1 MIIMILLELFPPFIV
16 FRLGIFSHLI
26 LSDPETDCFP
36 FCLHSKCLNITRNR
50 NRKTRTLW
58 TIVDLPLFYHNV
70 FCFLLAQ
77 KKVRS
82 TSHVECF
89 LDMIDQDSLSASFSP
104 GDSETNGIPPP
115 LFTSSTFDPMTI
127 SIVIYKYTC
136 FYVQMLICLYPFLT
150 VKLPESTNMRRIWV
164 SPLLGAGDPHP
175 NKSGRQT
182 GFRHGRVLV
191 KLAKIMRFPKQ
202 HRTSCFHHT
211 GVSNLFQI
219 QKHLSVFHVFF
230 FFWVGPLQRNLA
242 PAGQRQVLLE

>member
-1 MIIMILLELFPPFIV
+1 
-16 FRLGIFSHLI
+16 
-26 LSDPETDCFP
+26 
-36 FCLHSKCLNITRNR
+36 
-50 NRKTRTLW
+50 
-58 TIVDLPLFYHNV
+58 
-70 FCFLLAQ
+70 
-77 KKVRS
+77 
-82 TSHVECF
+82 
-89 LDMIDQDSLSASFSP
+89 
-104 GDSETNGIPPP
+104 
-115 LFTSSTFDPMTI
+115 
-127 SIVIYKYTC
+127 
-136 FYVQMLICLYPFLT
+136 
-150 VKLPESTNMRRIWV
+150 MRRIWV